1 MKTESTHILIAD
13 DDDDDFQIFSA
24 AINELSFQILLDRSE
39 DGDALMEFL
48 KNEIPDILFLD
59 ILMPCKDGRACIRE
73 IRANKRFDELPVITY
88 SSLKQLDTV
97 EFFYREGAN
106 LFVIKPSSFKELKEI
121 LQKILSIDWKKT
133 MYYPP
138 KSEFVMNPGTL

>member
-1 MKTESTHILIAD
+1 MKAQSTHVLIAE

-24 AINELSFQILLDRSE
+24 AVNELSFQILLNRSE

-59 ILMPCKDGRACIRE
+59 ILMPWKDGRTCIRE
-73 IRANKRFDELPVITY
+73 IRSNKRFDELPIITY
-88 SSLKQLDTV
+88 SALRRLDAI

-106 LFVIKPSSFKELKEI
+106 LFVIKPSSFIELKEI
-121 LQKILSIDWKKT
+121 LQKILSIDWKNA

-138 KSEFVMNPGTL
+138 KAEFVINPGTF